1 MTEPNLILIH
11 GLFGSRETILSGG
24 ISRACANRS
33 KAVADHGEA
42 VGVRHYECIE
52 SSKKLIANR
61 FLRMVRGTSRPV
73 DAVELIS
80 LDEELLRVSLAKD
93 STRNYWQTMLNCT
106 QYGFD
111 PKRSFLLMGNER
123 QLVSGPGIGQRVL
136 WFGHGISQLS
146 EAEFVAHYT
155 GHHGPLV
162 AENAESLGVRR
173 YRQVASERSDLCES
187 LCELGLGRA
196 VPPPVFAELVMSKPA
211 LNIAALRARRL
222 ATRKITADEKRHI
235 DFHRSMLLLA

>member
-1 MTEPNLILIH
+1 MTDLNLILIH

-24 ISRACANRS
+24 MSCACANRS

-52 SSKKLIANR
+52 SSKKAIANR
-61 FLRMVRGTSRPV
+61 LLRIARGTSRAV
-73 DAVELIS
+73 DAVEIIE
-80 LDEELLRVSLAKD
+80 LDEEALRFSLAED
-93 STRNYWQTMLNCT
+93 SAREYCKTMLSCPP
-106 QYGFD
+106 YGFD
-111 PKRSFLLMGNER
+111 PKRSFFVMGNER

-173 YRQVASERSDLCES
+173 YRQVASERGDLCES
-187 LCELGLGRA
+187 LCQLGLGQA
-196 VPPPVFAELVMSKPA
+196 DPPPVFAELVMSKPA
-211 LNIAALRARRL
+211 LNIAALRARQV
-222 ATRKITADEKRHI
+222 ATGKIKADEKRHI